1 VRIAADIRYRK
12 TLVPKEKL
20 GLERGR
26 YVSAQWVDTS
36 KLLGPIA
43 FDYVARIKIPAL
55 GERRIP
61 VRGTR
66 ALTPLSPSSLSV
78 LSVSPCLNS
87 IDVKSVGYGIGIEP
101 EATLEV
107 TGRQIPEVC
116 RLVSMTNRLI
126 AIDHIRARPSRRGL
140 ASSSL

>member
-66 ALTPLSPSSLSV
+66 ALTPLSPSSLS
-78 LSVSPCLNS
+78 LSLCFPSL
-87 IDVKSVGYGIGIEP
+87 
-101 EATLEV
+101 
-107 TGRQIPEVC
+107 
-116 RLVSMTNRLI
+116 
-126 AIDHIRARPSRRGL
+126 RAST
-140 ASSSL
+140 A